1 MASPDTVAAIGAL
14 SVRFRR
20 RRMRRFAREMGI
32 GASALVLDIGGTPE
46 CWGLMEVPPRVV
58 LLNLPQ
64 SIEKPAGAE
73 LRVAGDGRR
82 LPFRDG
88 TFDVVFSNSAIEHV
102 GGRASQESFARE
114 AARVGRG
121 YWIQTPNRWFPVE
134 QHLLTPFIHWLPK
147 RWQRVIVPRC
157 NFWNWLSR
165 VTPDRRRFYI
175 HHFLSDIRL
184 LGPGEMRR
192 LFPGARL
199 IRERFCG
206 ITKSLIAARKP

>member
-1 MASPDTVAAIGAL
+1 
-14 SVRFRR
+14 
-20 RRMRRFAREMGI
+20 MRRFAREMGI

-73 LRVAGDGRR
+73 LRVAGTAGGCRFATGRSTWCSATR
-82 LPFRDG
+82 PSSTWAGGPARRVCTGSGAGG
-88 TFDVVFSNSAIEHV
+88 TGLLDPDAEPLVS
-102 GGRASQESFARE
+102 GGATLADAVHSLAAEAV
-114 AARVGRG
+114 AARYRSAVQFLELAVARDARPPAVL
-121 YWIQTPNRWFPVE
+121 YP
-134 QHLLTPFIHWLPK
+134 PFSE
-147 RWQRVIVPRC
+147 RYTA
-157 NFWNWLSR
+157 S
-165 VTPDRRRFYI
+165 
-175 HHFLSDIRL
+175 
-184 LGPGEMRR
+184 GPGEMRR